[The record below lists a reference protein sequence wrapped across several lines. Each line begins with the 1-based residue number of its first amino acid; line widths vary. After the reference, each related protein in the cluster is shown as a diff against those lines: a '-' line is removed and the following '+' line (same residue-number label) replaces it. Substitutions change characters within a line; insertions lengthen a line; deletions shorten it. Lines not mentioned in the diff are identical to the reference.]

1 MLTHDDDR
9 YEDEIAWWKLRPNV
23 KLGPPSWHWIERAIA
38 SIRMLEAPGLL
49 EAVQTP
55 ILLLATTGDQLVSTP
70 RVIADGKRLPHAETL
85 IFGKEAAHELL
96 READP
101 VRDQCIARINSFL
114 DAHAPRT

>member
-1 MLTHDDDR
+1 
-9 YEDEIAWWKLRPNV
+9 
-23 KLGPPSWHWIERAIA
+23 
-38 SIRMLEAPGLL
+38 
-49 EAVQTP
+49 
-55 ILLLATTGDQLVSTP
+55 
-70 RVIADGKRLPHAETL
+70 LPHAETL